1 VLSPN
6 ARWTLQRIALLDSP
20 LLMIA
25 AVASLV
31 TDRPLLGLALALLS
45 FAFFMAGR
53 ETIGQR
59 HGPGQATTPLERSR
73 RRREPRAPSPRTEE
87 PGAAEPATPGALPA
101 EDTGATSRRRRRR
114 DFKGF

>member
-6 ARWTLQRIALLDSP
+6 VRWTLQRIALLDSP

-25 AVASLV
+25 AVASLF
-31 TDRPLLGLALALLS
+31 TDKPLLGVALALLS

-53 ETIGQR
+53 ATIGHR
-59 HGPGQATTPLERSR
+59 HGPPDTTGPLERSR
-73 RRREPRAPSPRTEE
+73 PRREPRTPAV
-87 PGAAEPATPGALPA
+87 GAVPP
-101 EDTGATSRRRRRR
+101 EDTGATTRRRRRR

>member
-6 ARWTLQRIALLDSP
+6 VRWTLQRIALLDSP

-25 AVASLV
+25 AVASLF
-31 TDRPLLGLALALLS
+31 TDKPLLGVALALLS

-53 ETIGQR
+53 ATIGHR
-59 HGPGQATTPLERSR
+59 HGPPETTGPLDRGR
-73 RRREPRAPSPRTEE
+73 PRPRREPDDQPL
-87 PGAAEPATPGALPA
+87 GALPP
-101 EDTGATSRRRRRR
+101 EDTGATTRRRRRR

>member
-6 ARWTLQRIALLDSP
+6 VRWTLQRIALLDSP

-25 AVASLV
+25 AVASLF
-31 TDRPLLGLALALLS
+31 TDKPLLGVALALLS

-53 ETIGQR
+53 ATIGHR
-59 HGPGQATTPLERSR
+59 HGPPETTGPLERPR
-73 RRREPRAPSPRTEE
+73 PRREPRVGTAPP
-87 PGAAEPATPGALPA
+87 
-101 EDTGATSRRRRRR
+101 EDTGATTRPRRRRR

>member
-6 ARWTLQRIALLDSP
+6 VRWTLQRIALLDSP

-25 AVASLV
+25 AVASLF
-31 TDRPLLGLALALLS
+31 TDRPLLGIALALFS

-53 ETIGQR
+53 GTIGHR
-59 HGPGQATTPLERSR
+59 YGPPETTTPLERSR
-73 RRREPRAPSPRTEE
+73 RREPRAPREPRV
-87 PGAAEPATPGALPA
+87 GTPPP
-101 EDTGATSRRRRRR
+101 EDTGATTRPRRRRR